1 MVKSKNATVRV
12 LYNVEVNTL
21 VVILKAKWFLKVVVI
36 VHHINQLGLQ
46 IQDVTH
52 MQYFSIINLEGITK
66 GSVEET
72 DVL

>member
-1 MVKSKNATVRV
+1 MVKSKNATVSV

-21 VVILKAKWFLKVVVI
+21 VAILKVKWFLKVVVI

-52 MQYFSIINLEGITK
+52 MLYFSIINLEGITK